1 MMMMPSISAE
11 WVLTGEV
18 NLFTI
23 GGGGVQR
30 VVLMAEAVRSL
41 HVAKVT
47 LTVMAWRVVRTGSF
61 SVQKKKRG

>member
-1 MMMMPSISAE
+1 MIMMMMPSISAE

-23 GGGGVQR
+23 SGGGVQR

-47 LTVMAWRVVRTGSF
+47 LTVMAWRVVRTGRAYPWC
-61 SVQKKKRG
+61 V